1 MEKSTIVT
9 IILIAAAVVLG
20 VIFISWYLRKAT
32 PLYIQGTV
40 ECTTYKASSKVPGR
54 IEEMKVEEGQHV
66 TKGELLYTLSTPELN
81 AKLQQAE
88 AVKSAASAM
97 DQKALTGARIQQKEA
112 ALNLW
117 EKAQAGLLLAQK
129 TFDRVNNL
137 YEQGVVPAQK
147 LDEAR
152 ANLQAMQATERAAKA
167 QCELV
172 FDGASKEEKEAAA
185 AQVRQAEGAVSEV
198 ESYLSDALVYA
209 PVTGEVSTIIAE
221 AGELVGTGYPVVA
234 ILDMSD
240 VWVTFN
246 IKEDL
251 MPDIHIGTRMTGY
264 IPALDRSVEFE
275 VTYIAYRCAGRFR
288 HLVRNTHAGR
298 LRHPHLCRQSQTH
311 ARRGIH
317 PAGYERTG
325 ELERHR
331 QIIQKG

>member
-1 MEKSTIVT
+1 MKKSTIVT

-198 ESYLSDALVYA
+198 ESYLSDALVYS

-246 IKEDL
+246 IKGSDARHPYRNPYDRLYPGLGPQRGVRGDL
-251 MPDIHIGTRMTGY
+251 
-264 IPALDRSVEFE
+264 
-275 VTYIAYRCAGRFR
+275 YRRAGRFR

>member
-1 MEKSTIVT
+1 
-9 IILIAAAVVLG
+9 
-20 VIFISWYLRKAT
+20 
-32 PLYIQGTV
+32 
-40 ECTTYKASSKVPGR
+40 
-54 IEEMKVEEGQHV
+54 MKVEEGQHV

-198 ESYLSDALVYA
+198 ESYLSDALVYS

-251 MPDIHIGTRMTGY
+251 MPDIHIGTR
-264 IPALDRSVEFE
+264 
-275 VTYIAYRCAGRFR
+275 RFR

>member
-1 MEKSTIVT
+1 MKKSTIVT

-97 DQKALTGARIQQKEA
+97 D
-112 ALNLW
+112 
-117 EKAQAGLLLAQK
+117 QK

-275 VTYIAYRCAGRFR
+275 VTYIAVQADFATWSATRTQGGFDIRTFAVKAKPTQDVEYIRPGMSV
-288 HLVRNTHAGR
+288 LVNWKDIA
-298 LRHPHLCRQSQTH
+298 
-311 ARRGIH
+311 
-317 PAGYERTG
+317 
-325 ELERHR
+325 
-331 QIIQKG
+331 K

>member
-1 MEKSTIVT
+1 MKKSTIVT

-185 AQVRQAEGAVSEV
+185 AQVRQAEGAVSDGVHPDGGVLPDGGMVQNELPRHESDIMGGGLMSLGGQPGAV
-198 ESYLSDALVYA
+198 EE
-209 PVTGEVSTIIAE
+209 G
-221 AGELVGTGYPVVA
+221 
-234 ILDMSD
+234 
-240 VWVTFN
+240 
-246 IKEDL
+246 
-251 MPDIHIGTRMTGY
+251 
-264 IPALDRSVEFE
+264 SV
-275 VTYIAYRCAGRFR
+275 
-288 HLVRNTHAGR
+288 
-298 LRHPHLCRQSQTH
+298 RHPQLLGPLVHLGH
-311 ARRGIH
+311 EGGLAAR
-317 PAGYERTG
+317 
-325 ELERHR
+325 
-331 QIIQKG
+331 

>member
-1 MEKSTIVT
+1 MKKSTIVT

-198 ESYLSDALVYA
+198 ESYLSDALVYS

-275 VTYIAYRCAGRFR
+275 VTYIYRRAGRFR

-317 PAGYERTG
+317 PAGYERAG
-325 ELERHR
+325 KLERHR

>member
-1 MEKSTIVT
+1 M
-9 IILIAAAVVLG
+9 LG

-264 IPALDRSVEFE
+264 TRPWTAAWSSR
-275 VTYIAYRCAGRFR
+275 
-288 HLVRNTHAGR
+288 
-298 LRHPHLCRQSQTH
+298 
-311 ARRGIH
+311 
-317 PAGYERTG
+317 
-325 ELERHR
+325 
-331 QIIQKG
+331 

>member
-1 MEKSTIVT
+1 MKKSTIVT

-209 PVTGEVSTIIAE
+209 PVTGEVSTIIASRR
-221 AGELVGTGYPVVA
+221 TGRNGLSRSGDSRYERRMGDLQHQGGSDARHPYRNPYDRLYPGLGPQRGVRG
-234 ILDMSD
+234 
-240 VWVTFN
+240 
-246 IKEDL
+246 DL
-251 MPDIHIGTRMTGY
+251 
-264 IPALDRSVEFE
+264 
-275 VTYIAYRCAGRFR
+275 YRCAGRFR

>member
-1 MEKSTIVT
+1 MKKSTIVT

-152 ANLQAMQATERAAKA
+152 ANLQAMQGDRACGQSAMRTGIRRSQQGGER
-167 QCELV
+167 
-172 FDGASKEEKEAAA
+172 GGG
-185 AQVRQAEGAVSEV
+185 R
-198 ESYLSDALVYA
+198 
-209 PVTGEVSTIIAE
+209 PST
-221 AGELVGTGYPVVA
+221 
-234 ILDMSD
+234 
-240 VWVTFN
+240 
-246 IKEDL
+246 
-251 MPDIHIGTRMTGY
+251 
-264 IPALDRSVEFE
+264 
-275 VTYIAYRCAGRFR
+275 AGRRRRFGGGV
-288 HLVRNTHAGR
+288 LSFGCFGLLPCNGR
-298 LRHPHLCRQSQTH
+298 
-311 ARRGIH
+311 GFDD
-317 PAGYERTG
+317 
-325 ELERHR
+325 HR
-331 QIIQKG
+331 

>member
-1 MEKSTIVT
+1 MKKSTIVT

-275 VTYIAYRCAGRFR
+275 VTYGRFR

>member
-1 MEKSTIVT
+1 M
-9 IILIAAAVVLG
+9 LG

-198 ESYLSDALVYA
+198 ESYLSDGLGLL
-209 PVTGEVSTIIAE
+209 PCNGRGFDDHRRSRRTGRNGLSRSGDSRYERRM
-221 AGELVGTGYPVVA
+221 GDLQHQGG
-234 ILDMSD
+234 SD
-240 VWVTFN
+240 
-246 IKEDL
+246 
-251 MPDIHIGTRMTGY
+251 
-264 IPALDRSVEFE
+264 A
-275 VTYIAYRCAGRFR
+275 
-288 HLVRNTHAGR
+288 
-298 LRHPHLCRQSQTH
+298 RHPYRNPYDGLHPGLGPQ
-311 ARRGIH
+311 RGV
-317 PAGYERTG
+317 
-325 ELERHR
+325 
-331 QIIQKG
+331 